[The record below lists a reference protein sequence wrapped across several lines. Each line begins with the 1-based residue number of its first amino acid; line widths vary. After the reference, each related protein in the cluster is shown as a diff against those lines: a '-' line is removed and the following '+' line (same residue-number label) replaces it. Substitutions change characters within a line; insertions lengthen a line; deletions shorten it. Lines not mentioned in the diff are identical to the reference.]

1 VCIEVKGDPEKSA
14 RLLEDCPGTA
24 EVNVLNG
31 TIHVTL
37 EDRSV
42 DTSLLPAA
50 IVASGERLLGMRE
63 EEINLE
69 TAFLELTKGS
79 LGKQPDDAPQGWG
92 KLQDGHSA

>member
-1 VCIEVKGDPEKSA
+1 VEGDPEKSA
-14 RLLEDCPGTA
+14 RLLEDCPGIA
-24 EVNVLNG
+24 EVNIREG
-31 TIHVTL
+31 IIRATL
-37 EDRSV
+37 DNRAV
-42 DTSLLPAA
+42 DVSLLPAT

-79 LGKQPDDAPQGWG
+79 LGRQADDAPQGWG